1 VKVVW
6 FDMDA
11 ALATLEDTTSLK
23 ERFPNAP
30 AWGQAAPKKRGNVS
44 TDMPKEAGE
53 QPKEAMEDKQLQ

>member
-1 VKVVW
+1 
-6 FDMDA
+6 MDA
-11 ALATLEDTTSLK
+11 ALATLEDATALK

-30 AWGQAAPKKRGNVS
+30 AWGQAAPEKRGNVS